1 MSNDWYIR
9 QCEIVGKVLGCMLF
23 NRQYEEDMLEL
34 DENGNVSGENLLF
47 YTLKKH
53 VKEGDINGAENL
65 LFDEIE
71 KEKSPRY
78 LQTALDFYQML
89 MELNDARLVSCRFSR
104 EEIYDGIAQVMKL
117 YGIEPEDRDAEK

>member
-1 MSNDWYIR
+1 MSDDWYIR

-53 VKEGDINGAENL
+53 VK
-65 LFDEIE
+65 
-71 KEKSPRY
+71 
-78 LQTALDFYQML
+78 
-89 MELNDARLVSCRFSR
+89 
-104 EEIYDGIAQVMKL
+104 
-117 YGIEPEDRDAEK
+117 

>member
-1 MSNDWYIR
+1 MSNDWFIR
-9 QCEIVGKVLGCMLF
+9 QCEIVGKALGCMLF

-47 YTLKKH
+47 YTLKKR

-65 LFDEIE
+65 LFEEIE
-71 KEKSPRY
+71 KEKSPQY

-89 MELNDARLVSCRFSR
+89 TELNDARLASCCFSR
-104 EEIYDGIAQVMKL
+104 AEIYDGIAQVMKL
-117 YGIEPEDRDAEK
+117 YGIEQDAGETEK